1 MKAKRKER
9 TAGVTVKRTAAL
21 TKAEMI
27 AAIQKLEAHLFLKLK
42 NTEAAFG
49 QDSRFTESDR
59 TRWAG
64 VNDALKVMGI
74 KADNTLPDNIEATS
88 IIMERLRREQ
98 A

>member
-9 TAGVTVKRTAAL
+9 VAGVTTKRIAPL

-27 AAIQKLEAHLFLKLK
+27 AAIQRLEAHLFLKLK
-42 NTEAAFG
+42 QTEEAFG
-49 QDSRFTESDR
+49 QDDILTKSDR

-74 KADNTLPDNIEATS
+74 KADNTLPDNIEATD
-88 IIMERLRREQ
+88 IIINRLRV
-98 A
+98 

>member
-9 TAGVTVKRTAAL
+9 VAGVTTKRIAPL

-27 AAIQKLEAHLFLKLK
+27 AAIQRLEAHLFLKLK
-42 NTEAAFG
+42 QTEEAFG
-49 QDSRFTESDR
+49 QDDILTKSDR

-74 KADNTLPDNIEATS
+74 KADNTLPDNREATA
-88 IIMERLRREQ
+88 IIINRLRV
-98 A
+98 

>member
-9 TAGVTVKRTAAL
+9 PAGVSVKRTAAL

-27 AAIQKLEAHLFLKLK
+27 VAIQKLEAHLFLKLK
-42 NTEAAFG
+42 TTEEAFG

-64 VNDALKVMGI
+64 VNDAMKVMGI
-74 KADNTLPDNIEATS
+74 KADNTLPDNIEATD
-88 IIMERLRREQ
+88 IIIRRVRV
-98 A
+98 

>member
-9 TAGVTVKRTAAL
+9 VAGVTTKRIAPL

-27 AAIQKLEAHLFLKLK
+27 AAIQRLEAHLFLKLK
-42 NTEAAFG
+42 QTEEAFG

-74 KADNTLPDNIEATS
+74 KADNTLPDNIEATD
-88 IIMERLRREQ
+88 IIINRLRV
-98 A
+98 

>member
-9 TAGVTVKRTAAL
+9 VAGVTTKRIAPL

-27 AAIQKLEAHLFLKLK
+27 VAIQRLEAQLFLRLK
-42 NTEAAFG
+42 ITEESFG

-64 VNDALKVMGI
+64 VNDAMKVMGI
-74 KADNTLPDNIEATS
+74 KADLTLPDNVEATA
-88 IIMERLRREQ
+88 IIINRLRV
-98 A
+98 